1 MNLSAYMIIK
11 TGGILMNTV
20 GGGVGSVSSHSSL
33 FHTES

>member
-1 MNLSAYMIIK
+1 MNLSTYLIIK
-11 TGGILMNTV
+11 TGGILVKTV